1 MTMFNRKK
9 KANSVTW
16 DYLRKKYPDV
26 IEELKSL
33 RNWDRVKS
41 SIPEAESLSDYSILA
56 LHAIAALIRELRIE
70 RELLGERIEIIN
82 SKVESLKTESENNY
96 KALQREIDNLKASID
111 RIEKRTIFLESV
123 EKFVPK
129 INELEEKLQKQQ
141 IEIANRIEELYLKQ
155 LTQKA
160 DEVINEKIKE
170 FEHNLKRDIFGV
182 SVDLAKILR
191 ELQEKYE
198 SAIKENIHLSEVI
211 KEKDARIKELTYKLS
226 KLQETSKKIEELTK
240 RIEEYEK
247 SMNELSQLKKELAE
261 LTGIYDVEEAIKRL
275 KEEFVPKSRIES
287 IAKEVKNLMEAIEK
301 LKNENEKLREENKKL
316 KEAVKALLSKQ
327 EESD

>member
-1 MTMFNRKK
+1 MFNRKK